1 MPAMPAARVRT
12 GRLPLPD
19 AHHGGAGCGGGGK
32 SDGFNQVCEGNSP
45 MTTAAMS
52 MTHPRTA
59 PALERATVALL
70 LCFVASL
77 QISIAAA
84 NILLALM
91 MVCWVAQLVQE
102 KTAPDVPRFFWP
114 LVAYAAA
121 TLVISAFSLDPR
133 TSFIDDKQLVLLVIV
148 PAVYHIARGERAAL
162 VVDVIVS
169 VGAASAAYGI
179 IQYGLL
185 HYDNLGRRP
194 EGAMSH
200 YMTYSGLL
208 MLVICA
214 AAARLIFGRGGRVWP
229 ALVMPALVVALA
241 LTLGRSA
248 WIGASVAIALL
259 LALKD
264 LRLTVVLPVF
274 IALLFAI
281 APGTVTKRVMSIFDV
296 QEPTNQDRLAMIEI
310 GARIVKDR
318 PLTGVGPNMIPR
330 VYAEYR
336 PDYAINKVN
345 PHLHN
350 VPLQIAAERGLPAL
364 AIWLW
369 FVIALL
375 AAHVRLFRKQADKV
389 PAAAALAAVAAMLA
403 AGLFEYNF
411 GDSEFLMLFLVLVT
425 LPFAAARGDN
435 GTASAHG

>member
-1 MPAMPAARVRT
+1 
-12 GRLPLPD
+12 
-19 AHHGGAGCGGGGK
+19 
-32 SDGFNQVCEGNSP
+32 
-45 MTTAAMS
+45 MTTATMS
-52 MTHPRTA
+52 MPDTRTE
-59 PALERATVALL
+59 PWLERATFALL

-84 NILLALM
+84 NILGSMAL
-91 MVCWVAQLVQE
+91 VCWIAQLIQDR
-102 KTAPDVPRFFWP
+102 TLPSVPRFFWP
-114 LVAYAAA
+114 LLAYAAI
-121 TLVISAFSLDPR
+121 TLVSSAFSQIVRD
-133 TSFIDDKQLVLLVIV
+133 SFIDDKQLLLFIIV
-148 PAVYHIARGERAAL
+148 PAVYQIARGERAET
-162 VVDVIVS
+162 VIDVIVS

-214 AAARLIFGRGGRVWP
+214 AGARLIFGRRARTWP

-248 WIGASVAIALL
+248 WIGASVAVALL

-264 LRLTVVLPVF
+264 WKLTLLMPLFV
-274 IALLFAI
+274 ALLFALG
-281 APGTVTKRVMSIFDV
+281 PGTVTKRVISIFDV

-310 GARIVKDR
+310 GARIVHDH
-318 PLTGVGPNMIPR
+318 PLTGVGPNMIPH
-330 VYAEYR
+330 VYEKYR

-350 VPLQIAAERGLPAL
+350 VPIQIAAERGLPAL

-369 FVIALL
+369 FVGAVVVTQ
-375 AAHVRLFRKQADKV
+375 ARLFRSRQHIV
-389 PAAAALAAVAAMLA
+389 TAATGLAAVAAMLA

-411 GDSEFLMLFLVLVT
+411 GDSEFLMLFLVLIT
-425 LPFAAARGDN
+425 LPFAAARGDDD
-435 GTASAHG
+435 AAPARA

>member
-1 MPAMPAARVRT
+1 
-12 GRLPLPD
+12 
-19 AHHGGAGCGGGGK
+19 
-32 SDGFNQVCEGNSP
+32 
-45 MTTAAMS
+45 
-52 MTHPRTA
+52 
-59 PALERATVALL
+59 
-70 LCFVASL
+70 
-77 QISIAAA
+77 
-84 NILLALM
+84 
-91 MVCWVAQLVQE
+91 
-102 KTAPDVPRFFWP
+102 
-114 LVAYAAA
+114 VAYAAV
-121 TLVISAFSLDPR
+121 TVLISAFSLDPS
-133 TSFIDDKQLVLLVIV
+133 TSIVDDKQLLLFVIV
-148 PAVYHIARGERAAL
+148 PAVYQIARGERASL

-214 AAARLIFGRGGRVWP
+214 AAARLIFGRQGRTWP

-264 LRLTVVLPVF
+264 LRLTILLPLFVA
-274 IALLFAI
+274 ILFAV
-281 APGTVTKRVMSIFDV
+281 APGTVTRRVMSIFDV
-296 QEPTNQDRLAMIEI
+296 QEPTNQDRLAMIEM
-310 GARIVKDR
+310 GARMVNDH

-330 VYAEYR
+330 VYAQYR
-336 PDYAINKVN
+336 PDYAINPIN

-364 AIWLW
+364 AVWLW
-369 FVIALL
+369 FVFSLVVAQF
-375 AAHVRLFRKQADKV
+375 RLFRRQRDKM
-389 PAAAALAAVAAMLA
+389 PAAAALAAVFAMLA

-425 LPFAAARGDN
+425 LPFAAARGDDD
-435 GTASAHG
+435 AAAARA

>member
-1 MPAMPAARVRT
+1 
-12 GRLPLPD
+12 
-19 AHHGGAGCGGGGK
+19 
-32 SDGFNQVCEGNSP
+32 
-45 MTTAAMS
+45 MTTATMS
-52 MTHPRTA
+52 VTQPRTE
-59 PALERATVALL
+59 PVLQRATVVLL

-91 MVCWVAQLVQE
+91 MVCWVAQMAQE
-102 KTAPDVPRFFWP
+102 KTLPAAPPFFWP
-114 LVAYAAA
+114 LVAYAVA

-133 TSFIDDKQLVLLVIV
+133 TSFIDDKQLVLFVIV
-148 PAVYHIARGERAAL
+148 PAVYQIARGERAAL
-162 VVDVIVS
+162 AVDVIVS

-214 AAARLIFGRGGRVWP
+214 AAARLIFGRQGRTWP

-264 LRLTVVLPVF
+264 LRLTILLPLFV
-274 IALLFAI
+274 AVLFAV

-296 QEPTNQDRLAMIEI
+296 QEPTNQDRLAMIEM
-310 GARIVKDR
+310 GARMVNDH

-330 VYAEYR
+330 VYAQYR
-336 PDYAINKVN
+336 PDYAINPTN

-364 AIWLW
+364 AVWLW
-369 FVIALL
+369 FVASLVV
-375 AAHVRLFRKQADKV
+375 AQFRTFRRQRDKV
-389 PAAAALAAVAAMLA
+389 PAAAALAAVFAMLG

-425 LPFAAARGDN
+425 LPFAAARGEDDSV
-435 GTASAHG
+435 AARA

>member
-1 MPAMPAARVRT
+1 
-12 GRLPLPD
+12 
-19 AHHGGAGCGGGGK
+19 
-32 SDGFNQVCEGNSP
+32 

-52 MTHPRTA
+52 VAHPRTTHG
-59 PALERATVALL
+59 LERVTVVLL

-84 NILLALM
+84 NILLSLM
-91 MVCWVAQLVQE
+91 LVCWATQLIQDR
-102 KTAPDVPRFFWP
+102 ALPGVPYFFWP
-114 LVAYAAA
+114 LAAYAAV
-121 TLVISAFSLDPR
+121 TVVVSAFSLDPP
-133 TSFIDDKQLVLLVIV
+133 TSIVDDKQLVLFVIV
-148 PAVYHIARGERAAL
+148 PAVYQIARGERASL

-214 AAARLIFGRGGRVWP
+214 ALARLIFGRQGRTWP

-264 LRLTVVLPVF
+264 LRLTILLPLFV
-274 IALLFAI
+274 AVLFAV

-310 GARIVKDR
+310 GARMVNDH
-318 PLTGVGPNMIPR
+318 PLTGVGPNMVPR
-330 VYAEYR
+330 VYAQYR
-336 PDYAINKVN
+336 PDYAINPIN

-364 AIWLW
+364 AVWLW
-369 FVIALL
+369 FVFSLVVAQF
-375 AAHVRLFRKQADKV
+375 RLFRRQRDKV
-389 PAAAALAAVAAMLA
+389 PAAAALAAVFAMLG

-425 LPFAAARGDN
+425 LPFAAARADDE
-435 GTASAHG
+435 SAAARA

>member
-1 MPAMPAARVRT
+1 M
-12 GRLPLPD
+12 L
-19 AHHGGAGCGGGGK
+19 
-32 SDGFNQVCEGNSP
+32 F
-45 MTTAAMS
+45 
-52 MTHPRTA
+52 
-59 PALERATVALL
+59 
-70 LCFVASL
+70 
-77 QISIAAA
+77 
-84 NILLALM
+84 
-91 MVCWVAQLVQE
+91 
-102 KTAPDVPRFFWP
+102 
-114 LVAYAAA
+114 
-121 TLVISAFSLDPR
+121 
-133 TSFIDDKQLVLLVIV
+133 VIV

-194 EGAMSH
+194 EGPMSH

-214 AAARLIFGRGGRVWP
+214 AAARLIFGRRGRVWP

-274 IALLFAI
+274 IALLFRDRAGNGHQ
-281 APGTVTKRVMSIFDV
+281 ARDVDLRCPGADQPGSTRDDRDRRADRQGPSTHRCRPEHDPARLRRV
-296 QEPTNQDRLAMIEI
+296 PRLTA
-310 GARIVKDR
+310 V
-318 PLTGVGPNMIPR
+318 
-330 VYAEYR
+330 
-336 PDYAINKVN
+336 NKVN

-375 AAHVRLFRKQADKV
+375 AATR
-389 PAAAALAAVAAMLA
+389 P
-403 AGLFEYNF
+403 
-411 GDSEFLMLFLVLVT
+411 S
-425 LPFAAARGDN
+425 LP
-435 GTASAHG
+435 

>member
-1 MPAMPAARVRT
+1 
-12 GRLPLPD
+12 
-19 AHHGGAGCGGGGK
+19 
-32 SDGFNQVCEGNSP
+32 

-52 MTHPRTA
+52 VTHPRTA
-59 PALERATVALL
+59 HGLERATLVLL

-84 NILLALM
+84 NILLTLM
-91 MVCWVAQLVQE
+91 LVCWVAQLIQDR
-102 KTAPDVPRFFWP
+102 TRPTLPRFFWP
-114 LVAYAAA
+114 LVAYAAV
-121 TLVISAFSLDPR
+121 TVLISAFSLDPS
-133 TSFIDDKQLVLLVIV
+133 TSIVDDKQLLLFVIV
-148 PAVYHIARGERAAL
+148 PAVYQIARGERASL

-214 AAARLIFGRGGRVWP
+214 AAARLIFGRQGRTWP

-264 LRLTVVLPVF
+264 LRLTILLPLF
-274 IALLFAI
+274 FAILFAV
-281 APGTVTKRVMSIFDV
+281 APGTVTRRVMSIFDV
-296 QEPTNQDRLAMIEI
+296 QEPANQDRLAMIEM
-310 GARIVKDR
+310 GARMVNDH
-318 PLTGVGPNMIPR
+318 PLTGVGPKMIPR
-330 VYAEYR
+330 VYAQYR
-336 PDYAINKVN
+336 PDYAINPIN

-364 AIWLW
+364 AVWLW
-369 FVIALL
+369 FVFSLVVAQF
-375 AAHVRLFRKQADKV
+375 RLFRRQRDKV
-389 PAAAALAAVAAMLA
+389 PAAAALAAVFAMLA

-425 LPFAAARGDN
+425 LPFAAARGDDD
-435 GTASAHG
+435 AAAARA

>member
-1 MPAMPAARVRT
+1 
-12 GRLPLPD
+12 
-19 AHHGGAGCGGGGK
+19 
-32 SDGFNQVCEGNSP
+32 

-52 MTHPRTA
+52 ITGSRTA
-59 PALERATVALL
+59 PGLERATTALL
-70 LCFVASL
+70 LCFAASL

-91 MVCWVAQLVQE
+91 LVCWVTVLVQE
-102 KTAPDVPRFFWP
+102 KTVPSLPRFFWP
-114 LVAYAAA
+114 LAAYAGV
-121 TLVISAFSLDPR
+121 TLLISAFSVEPR
-133 TSFIDDKQLVLLVIV
+133 TSLIDDKQLVLFVIV
-148 PAVYHIARGERAAL
+148 PAVYQIARGERAAL

-214 AAARLIFGRGGRVWP
+214 AAARLIFGRRGRTWP

-248 WIGASVAIALL
+248 WIGASVAVALL

-264 LRLTVVLPVF
+264 FRLTALLPVF
-274 IALLFAI
+274 VALLFVI
-281 APGTVTKRVMSIFDV
+281 APGAVTNRVKSIFDV
-296 QEPTNQDRLAMIEI
+296 QDPTNQDRLAMVEI
-310 GARIVKDR
+310 GARIIKDH
-318 PLTGVGPNMIPR
+318 PLAGVGPNMIPR
-330 VYAEYR
+330 VYAHYR
-336 PDYAINKVN
+336 PDYAVNAVN

-350 VPLQIAAERGLPAL
+350 VPLQIGAERGLPAL
-364 AIWLW
+364 LIWIW
-369 FVIALL
+369 FIASL
-375 AAHVRLFRKQADKV
+375 A
-389 PAAAALAAVAAMLA
+389 
-403 AGLFEYNF
+403 
-411 GDSEFLMLFLVLVT
+411 S
-425 LPFAAARGDN
+425 
-435 GTASAHG
+435 

>member
-1 MPAMPAARVRT
+1 
-12 GRLPLPD
+12 
-19 AHHGGAGCGGGGK
+19 
-32 SDGFNQVCEGNSP
+32 

-52 MTHPRTA
+52 VTHPRTA
-59 PALERATVALL
+59 PGLERATVVLL

-84 NILLALM
+84 NILLSLM
-91 MVCWVAQLVQE
+91 LVCWVAQIVQDR
-102 KTAPDVPRFFWP
+102 TLPVVPRFFWP

-121 TLVISAFSLDPR
+121 TVVISAFSLDPR
-133 TSFIDDKQLVLLVIV
+133 TSIVDDKQLVLFVIV
-148 PAVYHIARGERAAL
+148 PAVYQIARGERAAL
-162 VVDVIVS
+162 VLDVIVS

-214 AAARLIFGRGGRVWP
+214 AAARLIFGRQGRTWP

-264 LRLTVVLPVF
+264 LRLTLLLPLF

-281 APGTVTKRVMSIFDV
+281 APGTVTKRVLSIFDA

-310 GARIVKDR
+310 GARIVHDH
-318 PLTGVGPNMIPR
+318 PLTGVGPNMIPY
-330 VYAEYR
+330 VYAQYR
-336 PDYAINKVN
+336 PDYAINRVN

-364 AIWLW
+364 AVWLW
-369 FVIALL
+369 FIVSLL
-375 AAHVRLFRKQADKV
+375 VAQFRLYKTERDKV
-389 PAAAALAAVAAMLA
+389 PAAAALAAVFAMLA

-425 LPFAAARGDN
+425 LPFAAARGDDEPI
-435 GTASAHG
+435 ASRA

>member
-1 MPAMPAARVRT
+1 
-12 GRLPLPD
+12 
-19 AHHGGAGCGGGGK
+19 
-32 SDGFNQVCEGNSP
+32 

-59 PALERATVALL
+59 PGLERVTVALL

-91 MVCWVAQLVQE
+91 MVCWIAQMVQE
-102 KTAPDVPRFFWP
+102 RTLPAVPRFFWP
-114 LVAYAAA
+114 LAAYAAV
-121 TLVISAFSLDPR
+121 TLIVSAFSLDPR
-133 TSFIDDKQLVLLVIV
+133 TSIVDDKQLVLFVIV
-148 PAVYHIARGERAAL
+148 PAVYQIARGERAAL

-179 IQYGLL
+179 VQYGLL

-214 AAARLIFGRGGRVWP
+214 AAARLIFGRRGRMWP
-229 ALVMPALVVALA
+229 ALIMPALVVALA

-264 LRLTVVLPVF
+264 LKLTMLLPVF
-274 IALLFAI
+274 IAILFAM
-281 APGTVTKRVMSIFDV
+281 APGTVTRRVMSIFDP

-310 GARIVKDR
+310 GARIIRDH

-330 VYAEYR
+330 VYEQYR
-336 PDYAINKVN
+336 PDYAINPVN

-350 VPLQIAAERGLPAL
+350 VPLQVAAERGVPAAL
-364 AIWLW
+364 AWLW
-369 FVIALL
+369 FVISLLVALF
-375 AAHVRLFRKQADKV
+375 RLFRTQSDKV

-425 LPFAAARGDN
+425 LPFAAARDEHA
-435 GTASAHG
+435 TASARA

>member
-1 MPAMPAARVRT
+1 
-12 GRLPLPD
+12 
-19 AHHGGAGCGGGGK
+19 
-32 SDGFNQVCEGNSP
+32 
-45 MTTAAMS
+45 MTTATMS

-59 PALERATVALL
+59 PRLERATVALL

-77 QISIAAA
+77 QISIAVA

-91 MVCWVAQLVQE
+91 MVCWIAQMVQE
-102 KTAPDVPRFFWP
+102 KTLPGVPRVFWP
-114 LVAYAAA
+114 LVAYATV
-121 TLVISAFSLDPR
+121 TLIVSALSLDPR
-133 TSFIDDKQLVLLVIV
+133 TSLIDDKQLVLFVIV
-148 PAVYHIARGERAAL
+148 PAVYQIARGERAAL
-162 VVDVIVS
+162 IIDVIVS
-169 VGAASAAYGI
+169 VGAASAAFGI

-214 AAARLIFGRGGRVWP
+214 AAARLIFGRRGRMWP

-264 LRLTVVLPVF
+264 VKLTILLPVF
-274 IALLFAI
+274 IGILFAI
-281 APGTVTKRVMSIFDV
+281 APGTVTRRVMSIFDV

-310 GARIVKDR
+310 GARIIKDH

-330 VYAEYR
+330 VYAQYR
-336 PDYAINKVN
+336 PDYAVNPVN

-364 AIWLW
+364 AVWLW
-369 FVIALL
+369 FIATLIVSLWKMLKDKRQRLL
-375 AAHVRLFRKQADKV
+375 AAT
-389 PAAAALAAVAAMLA
+389 ALAAVTAMLA
-403 AGLFEYNF
+403 AGMFEYNF

-425 LPFAAARGDN
+425 LPFAAARSETGPPHA
-435 GTASAHG
+435 TTPARA

>member
-1 MPAMPAARVRT
+1 
-12 GRLPLPD
+12 
-19 AHHGGAGCGGGGK
+19 
-32 SDGFNQVCEGNSP
+32 
-45 MTTAAMS
+45 MS

-59 PALERATVALL
+59 PRLERATVGLL

-91 MVCWVAQLVQE
+91 MVVWVAQMVQE
-102 KTAPDVPRFFWP
+102 KTLPAAPRFFWP
-114 LVAYAAA
+114 LAAYAAV

-133 TSFIDDKQLVLLVIV
+133 TSIIDDKQLVLFVIV
-148 PAVYHIARGERAAL
+148 PAVYHIARGDRAAL
-162 VVDVIVS
+162 VIDVIVS

-214 AAARLIFGRGGRVWP
+214 AASRLIFGRRGRTWP
-229 ALVMPALVVALA
+229 ALVMPALIVALA

-264 LRLTVVLPVF
+264 VRLTILLPIF

-281 APGTVTKRVMSIFDV
+281 APGLVTKRVMSIFDV

-310 GARIVKDR
+310 GARIVHDH

-330 VYAEYR
+330 VYEQYR
-336 PDYAINKVN
+336 PDYAINKIN

-364 AIWLW
+364 AVWLW
-369 FVIALL
+369 FIVALFV
-375 AAHVRLFRKQADKV
+375 AVFRLFRSQADRV
-389 PAAAALAAVAAMLA
+389 PPAAALAAIAAMLA

-425 LPFAAARGDN
+425 LPFAAARDADAA
-435 GTASAHG
+435 ASARA

>member
-1 MPAMPAARVRT
+1 
-12 GRLPLPD
+12 
-19 AHHGGAGCGGGGK
+19 
-32 SDGFNQVCEGNSP
+32 

-52 MTHPRTA
+52 VTHPRTA
-59 PALERATVALL
+59 HGLERATVVLL

-91 MVCWVAQLVQE
+91 LVCWTTQLVQDR
-102 KTAPDVPRFFWP
+102 TLPAVPSFFWP
-114 LVAYAAA
+114 LAAYAAV
-121 TLVISAFSLDPR
+121 TVVISAFSLEPA
-133 TSFIDDKQLVLLVIV
+133 TSIVDDKQLLLFVIV
-148 PAVYHIARGERAAL
+148 PAVYQVARGERASL

-214 AAARLIFGRGGRVWP
+214 AAARLIFGRHGRTWP

-264 LRLTVVLPVF
+264 LRLTILLPLFV
-274 IALLFAI
+274 AVLFAV

-296 QEPTNQDRLAMIEI
+296 QEPTNQDRLAMIEM
-310 GARIVKDR
+310 GARMVNDH
-318 PLTGVGPNMIPR
+318 PLTGVGPNMVPR
-330 VYAEYR
+330 VYAQYR
-336 PDYAINKVN
+336 PDYAINPIN

-364 AIWLW
+364 AVWLW
-369 FVIALL
+369 FVFSLVVAQFK
-375 AAHVRLFRKQADKV
+375 LFRRQRDKV
-389 PAAAALAAVAAMLA
+389 PAAAALAAVFAKLG

-425 LPFAAARGDN
+425 LPFAAARGDDE
-435 GTASAHG
+435 SAAARA

>member
-1 MPAMPAARVRT
+1 
-12 GRLPLPD
+12 
-19 AHHGGAGCGGGGK
+19 
-32 SDGFNQVCEGNSP
+32 

-52 MTHPRTA
+52 MTHPHTA
-59 PALERATVALL
+59 PRLERATVGLL

-91 MVCWVAQLVQE
+91 MVVWVAQMVQE
-102 KTAPDVPRFFWP
+102 KTLPAAPRFFWP
-114 LVAYAAA
+114 LAAYAAV

-133 TSFIDDKQLVLLVIV
+133 TSIIDDKQLVLFVIV
-148 PAVYHIARGERAAL
+148 PAVYYIARGDRAAL
-162 VVDVIVS
+162 VIDVIVS

-214 AAARLIFGRGGRVWP
+214 AASRLIFGRRGRTWP
-229 ALVMPALVVALA
+229 ALVMPALIVALA

-264 LRLTVVLPVF
+264 VRLTILLPIF

-281 APGTVTKRVMSIFDV
+281 APGLVTKRVMSIFDV

-310 GARIVKDR
+310 GARIVHDH

-330 VYAEYR
+330 VYEQYR
-336 PDYAINKVN
+336 PDYAINKIN

-364 AIWLW
+364 AVWLW
-369 FVIALL
+369 FIVALFV
-375 AAHVRLFRKQADKV
+375 AVFRLFRSQADTV
-389 PAAAALAAVAAMLA
+389 PAAAALAAIAAMLA

-425 LPFAAARGDN
+425 LPFAAARD
-435 GTASAHG
+435 ADAAAAARA

>member
-1 MPAMPAARVRT
+1 
-12 GRLPLPD
+12 
-19 AHHGGAGCGGGGK
+19 
-32 SDGFNQVCEGNSP
+32 

-59 PALERATVALL
+59 PALERVTVALL

-84 NILLALM
+84 NILLALT
-91 MVCWVAQLVQE
+91 MVCWIAQMVQD
-102 KTAPDVPRFFWP
+102 KTAPEVPRFFWP

-121 TLVISAFSLDPR
+121 TLVASAFSLDRR
-133 TSFIDDKQLVLLVIV
+133 TSFIDDKQLVLFVIV
-148 PAVYHIARGERAAL
+148 PAVYQIARGERAAL
-162 VVDVIVS
+162 VIDVIVS

-179 IQYGLL
+179 IQYGLF

-214 AAARLIFGRGGRVWP
+214 AAARLIFGRRGRVWP
-229 ALVMPALVVALA
+229 GLVMPALVVALA

-259 LALKD
+259 LALKNFK
-264 LRLTVVLPVF
+264 LIVLLPVF
-274 IALLFAI
+274 IAILFAV
-281 APGTVTKRVMSIFDV
+281 APGTVTRRVMSIFDV

-310 GARIVKDR
+310 GARIVRDH

-336 PDYAINKVN
+336 PDYAINAVN

-364 AIWLW
+364 AMWLW
-369 FVIALL
+369 FVMALL
-375 AAHVRLFRKQADKV
+375 AAHVRLFRTQADKV

-425 LPFAAARGDN
+425 LPFAAARADDGI
-435 GTASAHG
+435 ASARG

>member
-1 MPAMPAARVRT
+1 
-12 GRLPLPD
+12 
-19 AHHGGAGCGGGGK
+19 
-32 SDGFNQVCEGNSP
+32 
-45 MTTAAMS
+45 MTTAAVS
-52 MTHPRTA
+52 VTHPRTA
-59 PALERATVALL
+59 HGLERATLVLL

-84 NILLALM
+84 NILLTLM
-91 MVCWVAQLVQE
+91 LVCWVAQLIQDR
-102 KTAPDVPRFFWP
+102 TLPALPRFFWP
-114 LVAYAAA
+114 LVAYAAV
-121 TLVISAFSLDPR
+121 TVVISAFSLDPS
-133 TSFIDDKQLVLLVIV
+133 TSIVDDKQLLLFVIV
-148 PAVYHIARGERAAL
+148 PAVYQIARGERAAL

-214 AAARLIFGRGGRVWP
+214 AAARLIFGRQGRTWP

-264 LRLTVVLPVF
+264 LRLTILLPLFV
-274 IALLFAI
+274 AVLFAL
-281 APGTVTKRVMSIFDV
+281 APGTVTRRVMSIFDV
-296 QEPTNQDRLAMIEI
+296 QEPTNQDRLAMIEM
-310 GARIVKDR
+310 GARMVNDH

-330 VYAEYR
+330 VYAQYR
-336 PDYAINKVN
+336 PDYAINPIN

-364 AIWLW
+364 AVWLW
-369 FVIALL
+369 FIFSLVVAQF
-375 AAHVRLFRKQADKV
+375 RLFRRQRDRV
-389 PAAAALAAVAAMLA
+389 PAAAGLAAVFAMLA

-425 LPFAAARGDN
+425 LPFAAARGDDDSV
-435 GTASAHG
+435 AARA

>member
-1 MPAMPAARVRT
+1 M
-12 GRLPLPD
+12 L
-19 AHHGGAGCGGGGK
+19 
-32 SDGFNQVCEGNSP
+32 
-45 MTTAAMS
+45 
-52 MTHPRTA
+52 
-59 PALERATVALL
+59 
-70 LCFVASL
+70 
-77 QISIAAA
+77 
-84 NILLALM
+84 
-91 MVCWVAQLVQE
+91 VCWVAQIVQDR
-102 KTAPDVPRFFWP
+102 TLPPVPRVFWP
-114 LVAYAAA
+114 LAAYAAV
-121 TLVISAFSLDPR
+121 TLVVSVFSVDPPV
-133 TSFIDDKQLVLLVIV
+133 SIVDDKQLLLFVIV
-148 PAVYHIARGERAAL
+148 PAVYQIARGERAGL

-214 AAARLIFGRGGRVWP
+214 AAARLIFGRQGRTWP
-229 ALVMPALVVALA
+229 ALVMPALIVALA
-241 LTLGRSA
+241 VTLGRSA
-248 WIGASVAIALL
+248 WIGTSVAIALL

-264 LRLTVVLPVF
+264 LRLTILLPLFV
-274 IALLFAI
+274 ALLFAI
-281 APGTVTKRVMSIFDV
+281 APGTVTKRVMSIFDA

-310 GARIVKDR
+310 GARIVNDH

-330 VYAEYR
+330 VYAQYR
-336 PDYAINKVN
+336 PDYAVNPSN

-364 AIWLW
+364 AVWLW
-369 FVIALL
+369 FVFSLVV
-375 AAHVRLFRKQADKV
+375 AHFRLFRTYPDRV
-389 PAAAALAAVAAMLA
+389 PPAAGLAAVFAMLG

-425 LPFAAARGDN
+425 LPFAAARED
-435 GTASAHG
+435 ARA

>member
-1 MPAMPAARVRT
+1 
-12 GRLPLPD
+12 
-19 AHHGGAGCGGGGK
+19 
-32 SDGFNQVCEGNSP
+32 

-52 MTHPRTA
+52 VTHPRTV
-59 PALERATVALL
+59 PGLERVTVVLL

-84 NILLALM
+84 NILLTLM
-91 MVCWVAQLVQE
+91 LVCWVAQIVQDR
-102 KTAPDVPRFFWP
+102 ALPVVPRFFWP
-114 LVAYAAA
+114 LAAYAAV
-121 TLVISAFSLDPR
+121 TLVISAFSQDPP
-133 TSFIDDKQLVLLVIV
+133 TSIVDDKQLLLFVIV
-148 PAVYHIARGERAAL
+148 PAVYEIARGDRASL

-214 AAARLIFGRGGRVWP
+214 AAARLIFGRQGRTWP

-264 LRLTVVLPVF
+264 LRLTILLPLF
-274 IALLFAI
+274 IAVLFVF
-281 APGTVTKRVMSIFDV
+281 APGTVTKRVVSIFDAS
-296 QEPTNQDRLAMIEI
+296 EPSNQDRLAMIEI
-310 GARIVKDR
+310 GARIVDDH

-330 VYAEYR
+330 VYAQYR
-336 PDYAINKVN
+336 PDYAVNPVN

-364 AIWLW
+364 AVWLW
-369 FVIALL
+369 FVFSLTVALF
-375 AAHVRLFRKQADKV
+375 RLFRTHRDTV
-389 PAAAALAAVAAMLA
+389 SAAAALAAVFAMLA

-425 LPFAAARGDN
+425 LPFAAARGDDESV
-435 GTASAHG
+435 AARA

>member
-1 MPAMPAARVRT
+1 
-12 GRLPLPD
+12 
-19 AHHGGAGCGGGGK
+19 
-32 SDGFNQVCEGNSP
+32 

-52 MTHPRTA
+52 VAHPRTA
-59 PALERATVALL
+59 HGLERATVVLL

-91 MVCWVAQLVQE
+91 LVCWTAQLVQDR
-102 KTAPDVPRFFWP
+102 ALPAVPYFFWP
-114 LVAYAAA
+114 LAAYAAV
-121 TLVISAFSLDPR
+121 TVVVSAFSLDPA
-133 TSFIDDKQLVLLVIV
+133 TSIVDDKQLLLFVIV
-148 PAVYHIARGERAAL
+148 PAVYQIARGERAWL

-214 AAARLIFGRGGRVWP
+214 AAARLIFGRQGRTWP

-264 LRLTVVLPVF
+264 LRLTILLPLFV
-274 IALLFAI
+274 AVLFAV

-296 QEPTNQDRLAMIEI
+296 QEPTNQDRLAMIEM
-310 GARIVKDR
+310 GARMVNDH

-330 VYAEYR
+330 VYAQYR
-336 PDYAINKVN
+336 PDYAINPIN

-364 AIWLW
+364 GVWLW
-369 FVIALL
+369 FVFSLVVAQFG
-375 AAHVRLFRKQADKV
+375 LFRRQRDKV
-389 PAAAALAAVAAMLA
+389 PAAAALAAVFAMLG

-425 LPFAAARGDN
+425 LPFAAARGDDE
-435 GTASAHG
+435 SAAARA